1 MGVVVSYLFK
11 EPEQPEIKMLPL
23 TAEQITIVKET
34 WTAPWNGGDCAD
46 SGEAIL
52 FRFFEKY
59 PDNQN
64 KFLAFKNTPLLSLK
78 VWRRSFLIF
87 Q

>member
-1 MGVVVSYLFK
+1 MGVIVSYLFK
-11 EPEQPEIKMLPL
+11 EPEQPEIEMLPL
-23 TAEQITIVKET
+23 TAEQINIVKET

-78 VWRRSFLIF
+78 VWS
-87 Q
+87 

>member
-1 MGVVVSYLFK
+1 MGVIVSYLFK
-11 EPEQPEIKMLPL
+11 EPEQQSEMLPL
-23 TAEQITIVKET
+23 TAEQINIVKET

-64 KFLAFKNTPLLSLK
+64 YFLAFKNTPLLSLK
-78 VWRRSFLIF
+78 VCLLQS
-87 Q
+87 

>member
-1 MGVVVSYLFK
+1 MGVIVSYLFK
-11 EPEQPEIKMLPL
+11 EPEQQPKMLPL
-23 TAEQITIVKET
+23 TAEQINIVKET
-34 WTAPWNGGDCAD
+34 WTAPWNEGDCAD

-64 KFLAFKNTPLLSLK
+64 YFLAFKNTPLLSLK
-78 VWRRSFLIF
+78 VCIQPRSVFF
-87 Q
+87 